1 MSNSEQELLD
11 AMPKRICMM
20 KTLDE
25 AGRCTKEA
33 KYGLRIDFK
42 HLTESA
48 AVECVVNVWICDLDH
63 KPPDEE
69 IKKFIAMNF
78 ETMCVG
84 FNLVD
89 RAKPALELTEFQWR
103 PLEELDKFV
112 EEGKEAARKAYKQ

>member
-1 MSNSEQELLD
+1 
-11 AMPKRICMM
+11 MM

-89 RAKPALELTEFQWR
+89 RAKPALELTEFHWC